1 MKSKTILS
9 ADEMLEILN
18 SQWATVQDIMK
29 IGRIRQTAAV
39 RSAEGCSV
47 FSRCASAARNRQRP
61 ARFPQERTAP
71 RYAALRRRNRW
82 KTHIR
87 AR

>member
-29 IGRIRQTAAV
+29 IGAV
-39 RSAEGCSV
+39 GRNK
-47 FSRCASAARNRQRP
+47 ARDIKNKIS
-61 ARFPQERTAP
+61 EE
-71 RYAALRRRNRW
+71 
-82 KTHIR
+82 II
-87 AR
+87 

>member
-29 IGRIRQTAAV
+29 IGLWEEIK
-39 RSAEGCSV
+39 
-47 FSRCASAARNRQRP
+47 
-61 ARFPQERTAP
+61 QEILKIKYQKKLYQVDLNYLIT
-71 RYAALRRRNRW
+71 
-82 KTHIR
+82 
-87 AR
+87 